1 VKGGDFDKI
10 LRKYGA
16 LDERIAKF
24 YIGELLLAIEALHK
38 K

>member
-1 VKGGDFDKI
+1 MKGGDFDKI